1 MKAVF
6 VTRFGGSDVLE
17 YKSTDVPTIGP
28 SQVLIRVAA
37 ASVNFADIKARN
49 GKYHGAGQP
58 PFIPGL
64 DVAGTI
70 EAVGSE
76 VTQLKVGQRV
86 IAFPNHGSYAEYTLA
101 EEILT
106 FPIPDTIEFDIAAAA
121 PLVSFTSYNL
131 LAQVA
136 CLQKGESVLI
146 HAAAGGIGTTAIQ
159 IAKVLGAKTVIG
171 TVGNDAKADTAL
183 QAGADYVFNYQ
194 SDNFVEEI
202 LEKTNNEGVNVILD
216 SLAGTI
222 FNKSM
227 DCLSRFGRIVNFGNA
242 TQSSGIVQTNSLHAS
257 CRSVLGYSLG
267 TTLKYRPESIKQTAE
282 NVIPYLANKQV
293 QMVINKQFSLREAAQ
308 AHDWIESR
316 KSTGKIILLP

>member
-1 MKAVF
+1 MKAIY
-6 VTRFGGSDVLE
+6 VTRFGGSEVME
-17 YKSTDVPTIGP
+17 YKNTEVPSISP

-37 ASVNFADIKARN
+37 ASVNFADIKART
-49 GKYHGAGQP
+49 GKYHGAGEP

-70 EAVGSE
+70 EAVGSG

-86 IAFPNHGSYAEYTLA
+86 IAFPTCGSYAEITVA

-106 FPIPDTIEFDIAAAA
+106 FPIPDTLDFEVAAAA

-136 CLQKGESVLI
+136 RLQKGESVLI

-159 IAKVLGAKTVIG
+159 LAKVLGAKTVIG
-171 TVGNDAKADTAL
+171 TVGSDAKVETAR

-194 SDNFVEEI
+194 TDDFSEEI
-202 LEKTNNEGVNVILD
+202 SKLTNNEGVNVILD
-216 SLAGTI
+216 SLAGDV
-222 FNKSM
+222 FDKSM

-242 TQSSGIVQTNSLHAS
+242 TQATGKVQTNALHAS
-257 CRSVLGYSLG
+257 CRSVLGYSFG
-267 TTLKYRPESIKQTAE
+267 TTMKYRPEGIKETAE
-282 NVIPYLANKQV
+282 NVIPYLANEQI
-293 QMVINKQFSLREAAQ
+293 QMVIKKRFSLKDADK
-308 AHDWIESR
+308 AHEWIESR
-316 KSTGKIILLP
+316 KSTGKVILIP